1 MAEWW
6 LLDEGTQRR
15 IAAHLDDA
23 AGRVIRHFD
32 DHRDE
37 NSLTAA
43 LCQEIIREPILLN
56 DTTVIFNYRN
66 FAEQSEEH
74 KVGADGGIRITIRNG
89 DEEVEKGVLFQ
100 AKRLPQDRNTRSL
113 SIPDKKEAGRSKR
126 QISSML
132 NWTEESIV
140 LSHTRQA
147 VYAVE
152 AVSLENHT
160 VEELRYPFRDA
171 RLVTLGT
178 YLGKW
183 VARCS
188 RGDTDPVLI
197 RRIREDRGFIT
208 HLLEMDI
215 QTRQRPLLTE
225 GGSPVNINDLRT
237 DQIPQPRWQRK
248 Q

>member
-6 LLDEGTQRR
+6 LLDELTQQR

-23 AGRVIRHFD
+23 ADRVVRHFD

-56 DTTVIFNYRN
+56 DTTVVFNYRN
-66 FAEQSEEH
+66 FSEQSEEP
-74 KVGADGGIRITIRNG
+74 KVGADGGIRITIKNG

-113 SIPDKKEAGRSKR
+113 SIPDKKEVSRFKR

-140 LSHTRQA
+140 LGHTRQGI
-147 VYAVE
+147 YAVE

-160 VEELRYPFRDA
+160 VEELRYPFRNA
-171 RLVTLGT
+171 RLVSLGT

-197 RRIREDRGFIT
+197 RRIREDRGFIN
-208 HLLEMDI
+208 HLLEMNI

-225 GGSPVNINDLRT
+225 GGSPVNINALRT
-237 DQIPQPRWQRK
+237 DQIPQPRWRRK
-248 Q
+248 H

>member
-6 LLDEGTQRR
+6 LLDEPTQRR
-15 IAAHLDDA
+15 IAEHLDDA
-23 AGRVIRHFD
+23 AARVIRHFD

-56 DTTVIFNYRN
+56 DTVVTFNYRN

-74 KVGADGGIRITIRNG
+74 RVGADGGIRIRIKNG

-113 SIPDKKEAGRSKR
+113 SIPDKKEAGRFKR
-126 QISSML
+126 QISAML
-132 NWTEESIV
+132 DWTKESIV
-140 LSHTRQA
+140 LGHTRRGI
-147 VYAVE
+147 YAVE

-183 VARCS
+183 AARCS

-197 RRIREDRGFIT
+197 HRIREDRGFID
-208 HLLEMDI
+208 HRLQMDI

-225 GGSPVNINDLRT
+225 GGAPVDLNTLRA
-237 DQIPQPRWQRK
+237 DQIPEPRWRRK
-248 Q
+248 

>member
-6 LLDEGTQRR
+6 LLDEPTQRR

-23 AGRVIRHFD
+23 AERVMQHFD

-43 LCQEIIREPILLN
+43 LCQEIIREPILSN

-74 KVGADGGIRITIRNG
+74 QVGADGGIRITIRNG

-100 AKRLPQDRNTRSL
+100 AKRLPQDRKTRSL
-113 SIPDKKEAGRSKR
+113 SIPDKKEAGRFKR

-132 NWTEESIV
+132 DWTEESIM
-140 LSHTRQA
+140 LGHTRRGI
-147 VYAVE
+147 YAVE

-160 VEELRYPFRDA
+160 VEELRYPFKDV
-171 RLVTLGT
+171 RLVTIGT

-188 RGDTDPVLI
+188 RGDTNTVLI
-197 RRIREDRGFIT
+197 RRIREDRGFIN

-215 QTRQRPLLTE
+215 KTRQRPLLTE
-225 GGSPVNINDLRT
+225 SGSPVNLNDLRP
-237 DQIPQPRWQRK
+237 DQIPQPRWRMRR
-248 Q
+248 